1 MADAVLEKQ
10 HVGEHLFSGVE
21 SGIAAALVVLAGLDA
36 LTDELLG
43 QLVIIVVGNGVDTD
57 LDGIQVRIGP
67 DRADVVFLDLVVG
80 GGRTAVGHQDRT
92 GDFLVEH
99 HAHLTLEPGDDV
111 EIDDVDDV
119 IAIELL
125 LLVDGLRRGGTLEQG
140 EDFFLLQLTLHVT
153 LGTGLVGSDV
163 GEHRLDAG
171 ERNMM
176 DIRHNTGDPGHA
188 ALDELRL
195 TGNISVIREQVLD
208 VLDAVVGM
216 HQSVRQTLHVIHVSQ
231 NGFLQGAA
239 GFGFLREKS
248 EVLTSEL
255 SGRVRT
261 ALKGIVS
268 HSGILLIF
276 FSGSRNQIIHNVFL
290 LFIHGVNDILNGLF
304 RTVSVLKFRI
314 RSGVVVFH
322 GIFLPI
328 LIYRSR
334 IRFRL
339 TFVGWISFRI
349 LLSRRIF
356 RFLFLKV
363 IVAMTNDRLLRV
375 DTSLILG
382 IFSMRQIH
390 VLDKGLGICTSQN
403 KTDFTD
409 RTMHNVVALLL
420 QLIGE
425 NRQRG
430 NITMSDKLFAHVSKF
445 GVIEQTIA
453 IHAIRLIDQGSLAD
467 NGTRCIVTMV
477 PDERNNSTV
486 LMCECILANYSTISA
501 QKIVLGR
508 PALKIGIT
516 RTRTNVINIGHYVF
530 PPSLEFLTDT
540 VWSALVRTVGVC

>member
-1 MADAVLEKQ
+1 M
-10 HVGEHLFSGVE
+10 
-21 SGIAAALVVLAGLDA
+21 
-36 LTDELLG
+36 
-43 QLVIIVVGNGVDTD
+43 VD
-57 LDGIQVRIGP
+57 IG
-67 DRADVVFLDLVVG
+67 
-80 GGRTAVGHQDRT
+80 
-92 GDFLVEH
+92 
-99 HAHLTLEPGDDV
+99 
-111 EIDDVDDV
+111 
-119 IAIELL
+119 
-125 LLVDGLRRGGTLEQG
+125 
-140 EDFFLLQLTLHVT
+140 
-153 LGTGLVGSDV
+153 
-163 GEHRLDAG
+163 
-171 ERNMM
+171 
-176 DIRHNTGDPGHA
+176 HNAGDPGHA

-195 TGNISVIREQVLD
+195 TGNIAVIGEQILD

-248 EVLTSEL
+248 KVLTSEL

-290 LFIHGVNDILNGLF
+290 FLIHGVNDILNGLF
-304 RTVSVLKFRI
+304 GTVSVLKFRI
-314 RSGVVVFH
+314 RSGVVFH

-328 LIYRSR
+328 LICRSR

-349 LLSRRIF
+349 LLGRRIF

-363 IVAMTNDRLLRV
+363 IIAMTNDRLLGI
-375 DTSLILG
+375 DTSFVLS
-382 IFSMRQIH
+382 IFAMGQIH
-390 VLDKGLGICTSQN
+390 VLDKRLGICTRQN

-409 RTMHNVVALLL
+409 HTMHNVVALLL

-430 NITMSDKLFAHVSKF
+430 NITMSDKLFAHVAEF

-486 LMCECILANYSTISA
+486 LMCECILANYSTIRA

-540 VWSALVRTVGVC
+540 VWSALVGTVGVC

>member
-1 MADAVLEKQ
+1 M
-10 HVGEHLFSGVE
+10 
-21 SGIAAALVVLAGLDA
+21 
-36 LTDELLG
+36 
-43 QLVIIVVGNGVDTD
+43 VDT
-57 LDGIQVRIGP
+57 
-67 DRADVVFLDLVVG
+67 
-80 GGRTAVGHQDRT
+80 GHN
-92 GDFLVEH
+92 
-99 HAHLTLEPGDDV
+99 A
-111 EIDDVDDV
+111 
-119 IAIELL
+119 
-125 LLVDGLRRGGTLEQG
+125 
-140 EDFFLLQLTLHVT
+140 
-153 LGTGLVGSDV
+153 
-163 GEHRLDAG
+163 
-171 ERNMM
+171 
-176 DIRHNTGDPGHA
+176 GDPGHVS
-188 ALDELRL
+188 LDELRL
-195 TGNISVIREQVLD
+195 TGNIAVIREQVLD

-304 RTVSVLKFRI
+304 GTVSVLKFRI

-349 LLSRRIF
+349 LFGRRIF
-356 RFLFLKV
+356 WLLFLKV
-363 IVAMTNDRLLRV
+363 IIAMTNDRLLGI
-375 DTSLILG
+375 DTSFILR
-382 IFSMRQIH
+382 IFAMCQIH
-390 VLDKGLGICTSQN
+390 VLDKCLGICTRQN
-403 KTDFTD
+403 ETDFTD
-409 RTMHNVVALLL
+409 HTVHNVVALLL

-430 NITMSDKLFAHVSKF
+430 NVTMSDKLFAHVAKF

>member
-1 MADAVLEKQ
+1 
-10 HVGEHLFSGVE
+10 
-21 SGIAAALVVLAGLDA
+21 
-36 LTDELLG
+36 
-43 QLVIIVVGNGVDTD
+43 
-57 LDGIQVRIGP
+57 
-67 DRADVVFLDLVVG
+67 
-80 GGRTAVGHQDRT
+80 
-92 GDFLVEH
+92 
-99 HAHLTLEPGDDV
+99 
-111 EIDDVDDV
+111 
-119 IAIELL
+119 
-125 LLVDGLRRGGTLEQG
+125 
-140 EDFFLLQLTLHVT
+140 
-153 LGTGLVGSDV
+153 
-163 GEHRLDAG
+163 
-171 ERNMM
+171 
-176 DIRHNTGDPGHA
+176 
-188 ALDELRL
+188 
-195 TGNISVIREQVLD
+195 
-208 VLDAVVGM
+208 M
-216 HQSVRQTLHVIHVSQ
+216 HQSVRQTLHVVHVSQ

-248 EVLTSEL
+248 KVLTSEL

-276 FSGSRNQIIHNVFL
+276 FSGSCNQIIHNVFL
-290 LFIHGVNDILNGLF
+290 LLIHGVNDILNGLF
-304 RTVSVLKFRI
+304 GTVSVLKFRI
-314 RSGVVVFH
+314 RSGVVFH

-328 LIYRSR
+328 LIFRSR

-349 LLSRRIF
+349 LLGRRIF

-363 IVAMTNDRLLRV
+363 IITMANDRLLGV
-375 DTSLILG
+375 DASFVLG
-382 IFSMRQIH
+382 IFTMCQIH
-390 VLDKGLGICTSQN
+390 VLDKRLGICTRQN

-409 RTMHNVVALLL
+409 HTMHNVVALLL

-430 NITMSDKLFAHVSKF
+430 NVAMSDKLFAHLAKF
-445 GVIEQTIA
+445 GIVEQTIA

-486 LMCECILANYSTISA
+486 LMCECILANYSTIRA

-540 VWSALVRTVGVC
+540 VWSALVGTVGVC